1 MEYEVPLPTLQQLP
15 IILLSQIAS
24 NLNIYEQKSF
34 SDTCRAARSA
44 LKLYWNTYTDLHI
57 GAVIKQAFSIAYENR
72 YSLHTIRKE
81 IAIMLRLIPDF
92 TLRTL
97 HFQPICSLHLWDLQD
112 IEMFTR
118 KSAKQI
124 YGALKHLDLRGCLV
138 EYNELKYFSNACSKL
153 SSIAVTHAA
162 IVLPN
167 ELFENEKLHKVIKQN
182 TLEQHPFE
190 KMHDFLRLSLP
201 KFTEMEKNGEL
212 PVEHIE
218 LITKLLILFPY
229 LETFHID

>member
-1 MEYEVPLPTLQQLP
+1 MALPTLQQLP
-15 IILLSQIAS
+15 IILLSKIAS
-24 NLNIYEQKSF
+24 NLNIYEQKNF

-44 LKLYWNTYTDLHI
+44 LKLYWKTYTDFHV
-57 GAVIKQAFSIAYENR
+57 GAVMKQAFSIAYETNQ

-81 IAIMLRLIPDF
+81 IANMLRLIPNF

-97 HFQPICSLHLWDLQD
+97 HFQPICTLHLWDLQD
-112 IEMFTR
+112 IELFTR

-124 YGALKHLDLRGCLV
+124 YGALRHLDLRGCSV

-153 SSIAVTHAA
+153 SSIAITHAA
-162 IVLPN
+162 TILPN
-167 ELFENEKLHKVIKQN
+167 ELFENEDCMKQN
-182 TLEQHPFE
+182 ALGQHPFE
-190 KMHDFLRLSLP
+190 KMHEFLRLSLP
-201 KFTEMEKNGEL
+201 KFTEMEKSGEL

-229 LETFHID
+229 LETFQID